1 MGLPP
6 KHFHAHG
13 HCRYWSP
20 YLRVQA
26 AVVLVLCAFFVAWL
40 VHGHLER
47 KHSRG
52 DAKVLGAVRYRQFVV
67 SGAHTKT
74 TTLTKSLPNLRPAN
88 SC

>member
-1 MGLPP
+1 M
-6 KHFHAHG
+6 
-13 HCRYWSP
+13 
-20 YLRVQA
+20 QA

-67 SGAHTKT
+67 SGAHSKAK
-74 TTLTKSLPNLRPAN
+74 TLT
-88 SC
+88 